1 VTPDAPV
8 AEKDHRTE
16 PQRPELPPHR
26 RVGGWSMTI
35 RLIIML
41 VILGALGAALYGFN
55 AFRDKA
61 IADFFASNKPPPTPV
76 SAADAKVQS
85 VPKYLSAIGT
95 LAASRQVTVA
105 PEVGGRVMEIAF
117 QSGASVKAG
126 DAIVQINDATEQAEL
141 LGLRAQARLAE
152 INLER
157 ARNLLR
163 NQAGPQ
169 AQVDQAQAQLDEI
182 NANIKQMQATIAQKA
197 IRAPFDGELGIRQV
211 NVGQI
216 LNVGSPVVTL
226 TDLST
231 LYANFTL
238 PEHTLN
244 SLHVGQAVLVGS
256 DAVPGRSFDAKI
268 TTIEPQVSAETRAIK
283 VQATLANPERKL
295 LPGMFADVRVV
306 LPPRPNTVVV
316 PETAVDYTV
325 YGDSVMI
332 VRAQKDAEGKEALT
346 VERVP
351 VKAGDRFENGVEIL
365 EGVKPGDRVVV
376 SGQLKLDNGAA
387 VTIAEANPLTPPQT
401 LPRN

>member
-1 VTPDAPV
+1 MSPDVNIAD
-8 AEKDHRTE
+8 KDRTE
-16 PQRPELPPHR
+16 DTHRLDPPR
-26 RVGGWSMTI
+26 RKVRGRSMAVG
-35 RLIIML
+35 LIIML
-41 VILGALGAALYGFN
+41 VVLGALGAALYGFN
-55 AFRDKA
+55 AFREKA
-61 IADFFASNKPPPTPV
+61 IADFFAGNKPPPTPV
-76 SAADAKVQS
+76 AAAEAKVQS
-85 VPKYLSAIGT
+85 VPKYLGAIGT

-105 PEVGGRVMEIAF
+105 PEVGGRVMEISF
-117 QSGASVKAG
+117 QSGAAVKAG
-126 DAIVQINDATEQAEL
+126 DPIVQINDATEQAEL

-169 AQVDQAQAQLDEI
+169 AQVDQMLAQLDEI
-182 NANIKQMQATIAQKA
+182 NASIKRMQATIAQKA

-216 LNVGSPVVTL
+216 LETGSPVVTL

-231 LYANFTL
+231 LFVNFTL
-238 PEHTLN
+238 PEQSLN

-283 VQATLANPERKL
+283 VQATLANQERKL

-306 LPPRPNTVVV
+306 LPPRPNMVVV
-316 PETAVDYTV
+316 PETAIDYTV
-325 YGDSVMI
+325 YGDSVLA
-332 VRAQKDAEGKEALT
+332 VRPSKDAEGNEGLV

-351 VKAGDRFENGVEIL
+351 VKTGDRFENGVEIL
-365 EGVKPGDRVVV
+365 DGLKPGDRVVV

-387 VTIAEANPLTPPQT
+387 VTISDVGAPAPPQT

>member
-1 VTPDAPV
+1 MTSDAPV
-8 AEKDHRTE
+8 AEKDRTE
-16 PQRPELPPHR
+16 PQRPDLPPRR
-26 RVGGWSMTI
+26 RVGGWSMAI
-35 RLIIML
+35 RLVIML

-76 SAADAKVQS
+76 AVAEARVQS

-105 PEVGGRVMEIAF
+105 PEVGGRVMEIFF
-117 QSGASVKAG
+117 QSGAAVKAG
-126 DAIVQINDATEQAEL
+126 DAIMQINDATEQAEL

-169 AQVDQAQAQLDEI
+169 AQVDQQQAQLDEI
-182 NANIKQMQATIAQKA
+182 NANIKRMQATIAQKA

-231 LYANFTL
+231 LFVNFTL
-238 PEHTLN
+238 PEHTLT
-244 SLHVGQAVLVGS
+244 SLHVGQKVLVGS
-256 DAVPGRSFDAKI
+256 DAVPGRSFEAKVS
-268 TTIEPQVSAETRAIK
+268 TIEPQVSAETRAIK
-283 VQATLANPERKL
+283 VQATLVNTERKL

-306 LPPRPNTVVV
+306 LPPRPNMVVV

-325 YGDSVMI
+325 YGDSVLV
-332 VRAQKDAEGKEALT
+332 VRANKDAEGKEGLV

-351 VKAGDRFENGVEIL
+351 VKTGDRFENGVEIL
-365 EGVKPGDRVVV
+365 DGVKAADRVVV
-376 SGQLKLDNGAA
+376 SGQLKLDNGAV
-387 VTIAEANPLTPPQT
+387 VTIADATPLTPPRP

>member
-1 VTPDAPV
+1 MSPDASV
-8 AEKDHRTE
+8 AEKDRTE
-16 PQRPELPPHR
+16 SQRPDLPPRR
-26 RVGGWSMTI
+26 RVGRWKMTFG
-35 RLIIML
+35 LIVML
-41 VILGALGAALYGFN
+41 VVLGALGAALYGFN

-76 SAADAKVQS
+76 AVAQASVQA

-117 QSGASVKAG
+117 RSGASVKAG
-126 DAIVQINDATEQAEL
+126 DPLIQINDATEQAEL

-169 AQVDQAQAQLDEI
+169 AQVDQALAQLDEI
-182 NANIKQMQATIAQKA
+182 NANIKRMQATIAQKA

-216 LNVGSPVVTL
+216 LETGSPVVTL
-226 TDLST
+226 TDLTT
-231 LYANFTL
+231 LFVNFTL

-256 DAVPGRSFDAKI
+256 DAAPGRSFDARI

-283 VQATLANPERKL
+283 VQATLANLERKL

-306 LPPRPNTVVV
+306 LPPRPDMVVV

-325 YGDSVMI
+325 YGDSVLV
-332 VRAQKDAEGKEALT
+332 VRAQKDAEGKEALA

-351 VKAGDRFENGVEIL
+351 VKTGDRFANGVEIL
-365 EGVKPGDRVVV
+365 EGVKPGERVVV

-387 VTIAEANPLTPPQT
+387 VTLAGANPLVPPQT

>member
-1 VTPDAPV
+1 VSPDASV
-8 AEKDHRTE
+8 AEKDRTE
-16 PQRPELPPHR
+16 SQRPDLPPRR
-26 RVGGWSMTI
+26 RVGRWKMTI
-35 RLIIML
+35 GLIVML
-41 VILGALGAALYGFN
+41 VVLGALGAALYGFN

-76 SAADAKVQS
+76 AVAQASVQA

-126 DAIVQINDATEQAEL
+126 DPLIQINDATEQAEL

-182 NANIKQMQATIAQKA
+182 NANIKRMQATIAQKA

-216 LNVGSPVVTL
+216 LETGSPVVTL

-231 LYANFTL
+231 LFVNFTL

-256 DAVPGRSFDAKI
+256 DAAPGRSFDARI

-283 VQATLANPERKL
+283 VQATLANLERKL

-306 LPPRPNTVVV
+306 LPPRPDMVVV

-325 YGDSVMI
+325 YGDSVLV
-332 VRAQKDAEGKEALT
+332 VRSQKDAEGKEGLM

-351 VKAGDRFENGVEIL
+351 VKTGDRFANGVEIL
-365 EGVKPGDRVVV
+365 EGVKPGERIVV

-387 VTIAEANPLTPPQT
+387 VTLAEANPLVPPQT